1 MLVVAVLLATSG
13 GVAWAA
19 SPRVPA
25 VIVFGDSTVD
35 TGNNNQ
41 IPTPLRADFPPYGR
55 DMPGGPRATGRFGNG
70 RLPPDLISEAL
81 GLPPL
86 VPAYLDPA
94 YGIDD
99 FARGVCFASA
109 GTGIDNATADVLRD
123 LLGGLPTSSG
133 CRAKAAKVPFELG
146 SGGGG
151 VSAHLTV
158 IPLWKE
164 VEYYEEYQRRL
175 RARVGRSR
183 AAAIVGGALHVV
195 SIGTN
200 DFLENYFLLATGRF
214 AQFTVPEFED
224 FLVAGARD
232 FLARIHRL
240 GARRVTFAGLA
251 AIGCL
256 PLERTT
262 NALRGGGCVEEYNE
276 VARSYNAKLQA
287 MVRSLRDEF
296 PLLKLAYI
304 SVYESFLNLITDPA
318 KYGLENVEEGC
329 CATGKFEMGIMC
341 NEDAPLTCDD
351 AGKFL
356 FWDAFHPTE
365 KVNRLMANHTL
376 EVCYQ
381 EGVL

>member
-1 MLVVAVLLATSG
+1 MAPPRRSGAEAAVLLLLLLTTSSAG
-13 GVAWAA
+13 AA
-19 SPRVPA
+19 RASSPRVPA

-41 IPTPLRADFPPYGR
+41 ILTPLRANFPPYGR

-109 GTGIDNATADVLRD
+109 GTGIDDATAGVL
-123 LLGGLPTSSG
+123 S
-133 CRAKAAKVPFELG
+133 
-146 SGGGG
+146 
-151 VSAHLTV
+151 V

-175 RARVGRSR
+175 RARLGPRR
-183 AAAIVGGALHVV
+183 AAAVVRGALHVV

-214 AQFTVPEFED
+214 AEFTVPEYED
-224 FLVAGARD
+224 LLVAGARA

-256 PLERTT
+256 PLERTA
-262 NALRGGGCVEEYNE
+262 NALRGGGCVEEFNE
-276 VARSYNAKLQA
+276 VARSYNAKVRD
-287 MVRSLRDEF
+287 MVRGLRGEL
-296 PLLKLAYI
+296 PELKLAYV
-304 SVYESFLNLITDPA
+304 SVYESFLNLIADPA

-329 CATGKFEMGIMC
+329 CATGKFEMGLMC
-341 NEDAPLTCDD
+341 NDDAPLTCDD
-351 AGKFL
+351 ADKFL

>member
-1 MLVVAVLLATSG
+1 
-13 GVAWAA
+13 
-19 SPRVPA
+19 
-25 VIVFGDSTVD
+25 
-35 TGNNNQ
+35 
-41 IPTPLRADFPPYGR
+41 
-55 DMPGGPRATGRFGNG
+55 MPGGPRATGRFGNG
-70 RLPPDLISEAL
+70 RLPPDFISEGL

-109 GTGIDNATADVLRD
+109 GTGIDNATAGVL
-123 LLGGLPTSSG
+123 S
-133 CRAKAAKVPFELG
+133 
-146 SGGGG
+146 
-151 VSAHLTV
+151 V

-164 VEYYEEYQRRL
+164 VEYYREYQRRL
-175 RARVGRSR
+175 RARAGASR
-183 AAAIVGGALHVV
+183 ARAIVRGALHVV

-224 FLVAGARD
+224 FLVAGARR
-232 FLARIHRL
+232 FLASIHRL

-276 VARSYNAKLQA
+276 VARSYNAKVQA
-287 MVRSLRDEF
+287 MVRELRDEF
-296 PLLKLAYI
+296 PRLKLAYI
-304 SVYESFLNLITDPA
+304 SVYENFVNLIDNPA
-318 KYGLENVEEGC
+318 NFGLENVEEGC
-329 CATGKFEMGIMC
+329 CATGKFEMGYLC
-341 NEDAPLTCDD
+341 SGGAALTCENAD
-351 AGKFL
+351 KYL
-356 FWDAFHPTE
+356 FWDAFHPTQ

-381 EGVL
+381 QGIL

>member
-1 MLVVAVLLATSG
+1 MAPLLLLLLALPSVVG
-13 GVAWAA
+13 AA
-19 SPRVPA
+19 PRPRVPA

-41 IPTPLRADFPPYGR
+41 IPTPLRSDFPPYGR
-55 DMPGGPRATGRFGNG
+55 DMPGGARATGRFGNG

-109 GTGIDNATADVLRD
+109 GTGIDNATADVL
-123 LLGGLPTSSG
+123 S
-133 CRAKAAKVPFELG
+133 
-146 SGGGG
+146 
-151 VSAHLTV
+151 V

-164 VEYYEEYQRRL
+164 VEYYAEYQRRL
-175 RARVGRSR
+175 RARLGRRR
-183 AAAIVGGALHVV
+183 AAAVVRGALHVV

-214 AQFTVPEFED
+214 AQFTVSEFED
-224 FLVAGARD
+224 FLVAGARA
-232 FLARIHRL
+232 FLARIHAL

-262 NALRGGGCVEEYNE
+262 NALRGEAGCVEEYNA
-276 VARSYNAKLQA
+276 VARSYNAKVRD
-287 MVRSLRDEF
+287 MVRGLRAEF
-296 PLLKLAYI
+296 PALRLAYI
-304 SVYESFLNLITDPA
+304 SVYESFQDIIDNPG

-329 CATGKFEMGIMC
+329 CATGRFEMGFMC
-341 NEDAPLTCDD
+341 NDDSPLTCDAAD
-351 AGKFL
+351 KYL

-365 KVNRLMANHTL
+365 KVNRLMANQTL
-376 EVCYQ
+376 QVCYQ